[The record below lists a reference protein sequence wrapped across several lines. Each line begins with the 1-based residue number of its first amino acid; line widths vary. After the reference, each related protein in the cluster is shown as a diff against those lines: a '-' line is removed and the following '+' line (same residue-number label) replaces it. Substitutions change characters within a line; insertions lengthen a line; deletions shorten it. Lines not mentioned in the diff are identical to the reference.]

1 MTSYKTSI
9 VLGNKYRDTQ
19 TGIEGVAIAV
29 TFWQHSCERVI
40 IETVNSHDGKLEE
53 YTFDSPRL
61 ALVNPPAK
69 AYEKPA
75 NGGPGGSS
83 LGRGVSGQRV
93 AR

>member
-1 MTSYKTSI
+1 MTSYATEI

-19 TGIEGVAIAV
+19 TGIEGTAIAV

-40 IETVNSHDGKLEE
+40 VETVSAHDGKLEE

-61 ALVNPPAK
+61 VLVTPPAK

-75 NGGPGGSS
+75 NGGPGGSAIGQS
-83 LGRGVSGQRV
+83 VSGRRV
-93 AR
+93 SR